1 MHEEWPRAATLCA
14 NSISGLLVWS
24 DEGMTDPTD
33 PTPADEDSGAAVDP
47 TEASAPA
54 ESETDRLVAEIS
66 GPQDQV
72 GMAAL
77 WRVTMGLQHWWFI
90 AVGDPG
96 EESPAA
102 AEIDD
107 QLMLLAFTD
116 SERARHFAV
125 QQGMI
130 APQDHL
136 SAIALTPDDVVDS
149 ADDYAAAGIDG
160 LMFDPHL
167 SGYFIPSDQLPV
179 VHQAVQ
185 SPEPPDR
192 PRTP

>member
-1 MHEEWPRAATLCA
+1 
-14 NSISGLLVWS
+14 
-24 DEGMTDPTD
+24 MTEPTD
-33 PTPADEDSGAAVDP
+33 TPPAAKDSSAQVDP
-47 TEASAPA
+47 TEVPAPA

-72 GMAAL
+72 GLAAL
-77 WRVTMGLQHWWFI
+77 WRVTMGLPHWWFI

-107 QLMLLAFTD
+107 QLMLLTFTD

-136 SAIALTPDDVVDS
+136 SAIALSPHDVVDS
-149 ADDYAAAGIDG
+149 ADTYAAAGIDG

-167 SGYFIPSDQLPV
+167 SGYFISSDQLPV

-185 SPEPPDR
+185 SPTSPEGP
-192 PRTP
+192 